1 MADYTVAKP
10 FNTATRR
17 FAAGQSVTDADLDG
31 PLSLADRVRLGQ
43 IAALPAPK
51 VGKKDTS
58 PAADQAETPA
68 A

>member
-17 FAAGQSVTDADLDG
+17 FAVGQSVTDADLDG
-31 PLSLADRVRLGQ
+31 SLTLADRVRLGQ
-43 IAALPAPK
+43 IAAPPAPK
-51 VGKKDTS
+51 AGKKDAT
-58 PAADQAETPA
+58 PAADQAETSA